1 MSKLEG
7 ISVKLP
13 LTYSP
18 GDGPY
23 TLNKNLG
30 EVVRQNLKNLI
41 LTAPGERI
49 MEPTFGVGLYGL
61 LFENV
66 GQAAMDMAVQ
76 KITTQVALFMPD
88 VNLENIEFRT
98 TEDNPQIPLN
108 QVEVSIVYNISPY
121 NVEDELRITSNITI

>member
-18 GDGPY
+18 SDGPY

-30 EVVRQNLKNLI
+30 QVIRQNLKNLL
-41 LTAPGERI
+41 LTVPGERI
-49 MEPTFGVGLYGL
+49 MVPEFGAGLHGL

-66 GQAAMDMAVQ
+66 GQATMDAAVQ
-76 KITTQVALFMPD
+76 RITTQVGLFMPD
-88 VNLENIEFRT
+88 VNLENIEFQT
-98 TEDNPQIPLN
+98 SEDNPRIPLN
-108 QVEVSIVYNISPY
+108 QIQISIVYNISPY
-121 NVEDELRITSNITI
+121 NIRDELRITSNITT

>member
-18 GDGPY
+18 VDGPY
-23 TLNKNLG
+23 ILNKNLG
-30 EVVRQNLKNLI
+30 EVVRQNLKNLL

-49 MEPTFGVGLYGL
+49 MVPEFGAGLYGL

-66 GQAAMDMAVQ
+66 GQSTLDGAVQ
-76 KITTQVALFMPD
+76 RITTQVGLFMPD
-88 VNLENIEFRT
+88 VNLENIEFQT
-98 TEDNPQIPLN
+98 SEDNPQIPLN
-108 QVEVSIVYNISPY
+108 QIQISIVYNISPY
-121 NVEDELRITSNITI
+121 NVRDELRITSNITI